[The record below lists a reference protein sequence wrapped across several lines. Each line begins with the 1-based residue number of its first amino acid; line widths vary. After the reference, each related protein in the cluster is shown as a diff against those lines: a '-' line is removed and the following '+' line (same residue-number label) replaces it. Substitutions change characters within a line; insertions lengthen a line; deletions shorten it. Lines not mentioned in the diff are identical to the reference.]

1 MNCHLKLP
9 RLFQKDRRAA
19 AAVEFA
25 FVAPVFFVFVFGMI
39 EYGSLFWRAQ
49 QVANAARNGARRG
62 IMAGAT
68 ASNVTTAVDQT
79 MLASGMGTTNY
90 TVLLTPA
97 NPASLAAGGT
107 FTVKVTVPYV
117 DIKLTGFPVPT
128 PTQVERSVSMA
139 KEAP

>member
-1 MNCHLKLP
+1 MEHLKTARKRRSGIAAIEMALLLP
-9 RLFQKDRRAA
+9 LLLTL
-19 AAVEFA
+19 
-25 FVAPVFFVFVFGMI
+25 VFGMI

-90 TVLLTPA
+90 TVVLTPA
-97 NPASLAAGGT
+97 NPASLASGGS
-107 FTVKVTVPYV
+107 FTVQVTVPYV

-128 PTQVERSVSMA
+128 PTQVIRSVTMA

>member
-1 MNCHLKLP
+1 MEHLKTARKRRSGVAAIEMALLLP
-9 RLFQKDRRAA
+9 LLLTL
-19 AAVEFA
+19 
-25 FVAPVFFVFVFGMI
+25 VFGMI

-90 TVLLTPA
+90 TVVLTPA
-97 NPASLAAGGT
+97 NPASLASGGS

-128 PTQVERSVSMA
+128 PTQVVRSVTMA

>member
-1 MNCHLKLP
+1 MEHLTTARKRRSGIAAIEMALLLP
-9 RLFQKDRRAA
+9 LLLTL
-19 AAVEFA
+19 
-25 FVAPVFFVFVFGMI
+25 VFGMI
-39 EYGSLFWRAQ
+39 EYGSMFWRGQ

-90 TVLLTPA
+90 TVVLTPA
-97 NPASLAAGGT
+97 NPASLAAGGS
-107 FTVKVTVPYV
+107 FTVKVSVPYV

-128 PTQVERSVSMA
+128 PTNVIRTVTMA

>member
-1 MNCHLKLP
+1 MEHLKTARKRRSGVAAIEMALLLP
-9 RLFQKDRRAA
+9 LLLTL
-19 AAVEFA
+19 
-25 FVAPVFFVFVFGMI
+25 VFGMI

-90 TVLLTPA
+90 TVVLTPA

>member
-1 MNCHLKLP
+1 MEHLKTARKRRSGIAAIELALLLP
-9 RLFQKDRRAA
+9 LLLTL
-19 AAVEFA
+19 
-25 FVAPVFFVFVFGMI
+25 VFGMI

-90 TVLLTPA
+90 TVVLTPA
-97 NPASLAAGGT
+97 NPASLASGGT

>member
-1 MNCHLKLP
+1 MEHLTPARKRRSGIAAIEMALLLP
-9 RLFQKDRRAA
+9 LLLTL
-19 AAVEFA
+19 
-25 FVAPVFFVFVFGMI
+25 VFGMI

-90 TVLLTPA
+90 TVVLTPA

-128 PTQVERSVSMA
+128 PTQVIRSVTMS
-139 KEAP
+139 KEGP

>member
-1 MNCHLKLP
+1 MEHLKTARKSRSGIAAIEMALLLP
-9 RLFQKDRRAA
+9 LLLTL
-19 AAVEFA
+19 
-25 FVAPVFFVFVFGMI
+25 VFGMI

-79 MLASGMGTTNY
+79 MLASGLGTTNY
-90 TVLLTPA
+90 TVVLTPA
-97 NPASLAAGGT
+97 NPASLASGGS

-128 PTQVERSVSMA
+128 PTQVERSVTMA

>member
-1 MNCHLKLP
+1 MEHLTPARKRRSGIAAIEMALLLP
-9 RLFQKDRRAA
+9 LLLTL
-19 AAVEFA
+19 
-25 FVAPVFFVFVFGMI
+25 VFGMI

-79 MLASGMGTTNY
+79 MLAAGMGTTNY
-90 TVLLTPA
+90 TVVQSPA
-97 NPASLAAGGT
+97 NPASLASGGA
-107 FTVKVTVPYV
+107 FTVTVTVPYV

-128 PTQVERSVSMA
+128 PTQVVRSVTMA